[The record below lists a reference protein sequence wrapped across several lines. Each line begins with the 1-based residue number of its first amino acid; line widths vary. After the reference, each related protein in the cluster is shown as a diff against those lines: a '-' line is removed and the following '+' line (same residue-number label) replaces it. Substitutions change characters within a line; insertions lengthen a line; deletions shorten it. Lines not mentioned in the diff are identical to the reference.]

1 MTDVG
6 FIERMLR
13 RQVGARRTAAAKL
26 GMTLADY
33 DRRTAAG
40 EKWCTG
46 CKAWHALTQFTV
58 DQTRGDGY
66 KSTCRTFSNAKSKVD
81 YRARR
86 AVS

>member
-1 MTDVG
+1 MSTDL
-6 FIERMLR
+6 IERMLR
-13 RQVGARRTAAAKL
+13 RQLGARRAAAARL
-26 GMTLADY
+26 GMSLADY
-33 DRRTAAG
+33 DARTAAG

-46 CKAWHALTQFTV
+46 CKAWHPVAEFTV